1 MIAPAPPAQRP
12 RVAHITTVDLSLRL
26 LLLRQMQSLQAAGYD
41 VVGISTPGDNVPG
54 IEAAGIPH
62 IALPMSRNF
71 TPLADIRSLLS
82 LIALLRREGFTV
94 VHTHTP
100 KAGLLGQLAARFAK
114 VPVIVNTVHGFYF
127 HEHMAPRARRFYVAV
142 EKIAAWCSDAIL
154 SQNGED
160 LQTAIREHICPAE
173 RIAHLGNGIDL
184 TNFDPDR
191 IDPATEAALRTRLQ
205 LPVGTPVVGY
215 VGRLAGRR
223 KGFLDFL
230 AAARAIAA
238 RLPAA
243 RFLIVGAADSGK
255 PDAVEPSAAADYGI
269 AERCIFVGHVP
280 PEDLPPYYRLMDTLV
295 LPSLFEGI
303 PRVVMEASA
312 MGVPSV
318 VSDVKGNREAVEP
331 GRNGLLV
338 PLGDVPALAAAI
350 LHLLENPDV
359 AARFAAGGRSLAAER
374 FDERI
379 VFQRVRECYETQLR
393 RKGLAHWIPSPL
405 RRPAEAVASEKSGS
419 LLRS

>member
-1 MIAPAPPAQRP
+1 MTSPAAPTPRP
-12 RVAHITTVDLSLRL
+12 RVAHITTVDISLRL
-26 LLLRQMQSLQAAGYD
+26 LLQRQLQSLQTAGYE
-41 VVGISTPGDNVPG
+41 VVGISSPGGNVPE

-62 IALPMSRNF
+62 LALPMSRNF

-82 LIALLRREGFTV
+82 LISLLRREGFTV

-100 KAGLLGQLAARFAK
+100 KAGLLGQIAARLVK

-127 HEHMAPRARRFYVAV
+127 HEHMPPRARRFYVAV

-184 TNFDPDR
+184 TAFDPDR
-191 IDPATEAALRTRLQ
+191 IDPATEAALRARLR
-205 LPVGTPVVGY
+205 LPVGTPVVGF

-230 AAARAIAA
+230 AAARALAE

-243 RFLIVGAADSGK
+243 RFLIAGAADSGK
-255 PDAVEPSAAADYGI
+255 PDAVEPAVAADYGI

-280 PEDLPPYYRLMDTLV
+280 QEDLPRYYRLMDTLV

-338 PLGDVPALAAAI
+338 PLGDVPALTAAI
-350 LHLLENPDV
+350 LHILENPDV
-359 AARFAAGGRSLAAER
+359 AAGLAVGCRTLALER

-393 RKGLAHWIPSPL
+393 RKGLAHWIPSPPP
-405 RRPAEAVASEKSGS
+405 RPAETAESGKSGCLVQS
-419 LLRS
+419 